1 VNRFIVIGIVAAVA
15 AIAVALFLFLGRSG
29 EDVADLPADEPSA
42 AATSQDD
49 TASDNGASADGA
61 NDDADDTGAADDT
74 AAVDVDADRD
84 SGRPS
89 FDIVRVTPEGTLV
102 AAGRA
107 APGSVVTLRV
117 NGEVFDTV
125 EADERGEWV
134 MLPDHA
140 LAPGTHELGLV
151 AQFGDDPEIVSKDVV
166 VVVVPDPAQIASG
179 DAQALAVIM
188 PNTEG
193 SAAEV
198 LQGLEPSPGEGI
210 RSGELSIDSVD
221 YGEDGRVIIG
231 GRAPVGTTLRAY
243 LDNVPIATA
252 ESGPDGRWTARPE
265 APVAPGLH
273 WLRIDQVDED
283 GNVISRVETPFS
295 RAEADEIV
303 PDGTSVVVQPGNSL
317 WRIARRVY
325 GEGLRYTVIYEAN
338 QEQIRDP
345 DLIYPGQIFAM
356 PADEAG
362 SN

>member
-1 VNRFIVIGIVAAVA
+1 MNRFIVIGIVAAVV

-29 EDVADLPADEPSA
+29 EEVADLPVDEPSA

-49 TASDNGASADGA
+49 TPSDDGA
-61 NDDADDTGAADDT
+61 NDDAAVDTGAADD
-74 AAVDVDADRD
+74 AAASDVDADRD
-84 SGRPS
+84 SGGPS

-107 APGSVVTLRV
+107 APGSVVTLRM

-125 EADERGEWV
+125 EADERGAWV
-134 MLPDHA
+134 MLPDHP
-140 LAPGTHELGLV
+140 LAPGTHELSLV
-151 AQFGDDPEIVSKDVV
+151 AQVGDDPEIVSKDVV
-166 VVVVPDPAQIASG
+166 VVVVPDPAQVASG
-179 DAQALAVIM
+179 DAQPLAVIM
-188 PNTEG
+188 PNTDG

-198 LQGLEPSPGEGI
+198 LQGLEPAPGEGI
-210 RSGELSIDSVD
+210 QSGDLSIDSVD

-231 GRAPVGTTLRAY
+231 GRAPVGTTLHAY

-265 APVAPGLH
+265 SPVAPGLH
-273 WLRIDQVDED
+273 WLRIDQVDAE
-283 GNVISRVETPFS
+283 GKVISRVETPFS

-317 WRIARRVY
+317 WRIARRIY

-345 DLIYPGQIFAM
+345 DLIYPGQVFTM
-356 PADEAG
+356 PGDGATA
-362 SN
+362 N

>member
-1 VNRFIVIGIVAAVA
+1 MNRHIAIGIVAAAA

-29 EDVADLPADEPSA
+29 EEVADLPADEPSA
-42 AATSQDD
+42 AATSQDNA
-49 TASDNGASADGA
+49 ASDDGA
-61 NDDADDTGAADDT
+61 TVD
-74 AAVDVDADRD
+74 AAVDTGTTEDAATGDVDTDQD
-84 SGRPS
+84 SVRPS
-89 FDIVRVTPEGTLV
+89 FDIVRVTPDGMLV

-166 VVVVPDPAQIASG
+166 VVVVPDPAQVAAG
-179 DAQALAVIM
+179 DAQPLAVIM
-188 PNTEG
+188 PDTEG

-198 LQGLEPSPGEGI
+198 LQGLEPAPGEGI
-210 RSGELSIDSVD
+210 QSGDLSIDSVD

-243 LDNVPIATA
+243 LDNVPIASA
-252 ESGPDGRWTARPE
+252 ESGLDGRWTARPE
-265 APVAPGLH
+265 TPVAPGLH
-273 WLRIDQVDED
+273 WLRIDQVDAE
-283 GNVISRVETPFS
+283 GKVISRVETPFS
-295 RAEADEIV
+295 RAETDEIV

-317 WRIARRVY
+317 W
-325 GEGLRYTVIYEAN
+325 
-338 QEQIRDP
+338 
-345 DLIYPGQIFAM
+345 
-356 PADEAG
+356 
-362 SN
+362 